1 MTPNS
6 PRSQQIL
13 AHGKHRMLSD
23 YMFRAVPE
31 IRAAFTQVL
40 TNVEPKVLKAS
51 NGELEHFGILIEASA
66 IGSIGQWKTQ

>member
-51 NGELEHFGILIEASA
+51 NGEL
-66 IGSIGQWKTQ
+66 